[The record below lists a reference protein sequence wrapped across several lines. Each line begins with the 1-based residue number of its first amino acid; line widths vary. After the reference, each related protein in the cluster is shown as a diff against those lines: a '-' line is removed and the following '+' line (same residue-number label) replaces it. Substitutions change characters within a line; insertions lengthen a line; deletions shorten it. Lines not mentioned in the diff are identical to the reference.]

1 MITGQGQNSLP
12 FFFVISFFCTI
23 FAAETKT
30 PTIMNTEE
38 KFVITI
44 SRQFGTGGHE
54 IGAELARRLG
64 VKLLDK
70 QILNA
75 VAGRIHVIEGAMDN
89 IEARNPLWR
98 DDFTNFYR
106 NYMTKVEYNGQEH
119 DITSHTLFKAQCEA
133 IRQIAEEESCVI
145 VGRCGFDIFANHPNA
160 LKIFVHSSLESRKR
174 RIAEKYDISEYDAAA
189 MIVDNDYSR
198 ELYTKTFTGR
208 DWLDATNYDISL
220 DVRKF
225 GINGAVDF
233 LMKCIAG

>member
-1 MITGQGQNSLP
+1 
-12 FFFVISFFCTI
+12 
-23 FAAETKT
+23 
-30 PTIMNTEE
+30 MNKED
-38 KFVITI
+38 KFVITV

-70 QILNA
+70 QILNEVAARVNA
-75 VAGRIHVIEGAMDN
+75 VEEAVEK

-106 NYMTKVEYNGQEH
+106 TYMANAEYNGQEQ
-119 DITSHTLFKAQCEA
+119 DQTSHALFRAQADA
-133 IRQIAEEESCVI
+133 IRRIASEESCVI
-145 VGRCGFDIFANHPNA
+145 VGRCGFDIFADHPNA
-160 LKIFVHSSLESRKR
+160 LKIFVHSSLDCRKR
-174 RIAEKYDISEYDAAA
+174 RIAVKYDISEHDAAA

-208 DWLDATNYDISL
+208 DWTDATNYDISL

-225 GINGAVDF
+225 GVNGAVDF
-233 LMKCIAG
+233 LMNCIE

>member
-1 MITGQGQNSLP
+1 
-12 FFFVISFFCTI
+12 
-23 FAAETKT
+23 
-30 PTIMNTEE
+30 MNKED

-70 QILNA
+70 QILNEVASRMEA
-75 VAGRIHVIEGAMDN
+75 VEDAVEK

-106 NYMTKVEYNGQEH
+106 TYMAQAEYNGLEQEQ
-119 DITSHTLFKAQCEA
+119 TSRKLFKAQADA
-133 IRQIAEEESCVI
+133 IRRIANEESCI
-145 VGRCGFDIFANHPNA
+145 IIGRCGFDIFADHPNA
-160 LKIFVHSSLESRKR
+160 LKISIHSTMDVRKR
-174 RIAEKYDISEYDAAA
+174 RIAAKYDISESDAAA

-208 DWLDATNYDISL
+208 DWKDATNYDISL

-225 GINGAVDF
+225 GVNGAVDF
-233 LMKCIAG
+233 LMHCIE

>member
-1 MITGQGQNSLP
+1 
-12 FFFVISFFCTI
+12 
-23 FAAETKT
+23 
-30 PTIMNTEE
+30 MNKED

-70 QILNA
+70 QILNEVAARINA
-75 VAGRIHVIEGAMDN
+75 VEDAVER

-106 NYMTKVEYNGQEH
+106 NYMAKAEYSGQEQ
-119 DITSHTLFKAQCEA
+119 DQTSHALFRAQADA
-133 IRQIAEEESCVI
+133 IRRIASEESCVI
-145 VGRCGFDIFANHPNA
+145 VGRCGFDIFADHPNA
-160 LKIFVHSSLESRKR
+160 LKIFIHSSLDVRKR
-174 RIAEKYDISEYDAAA
+174 RIAVKYDISEHDAAA

-198 ELYTKTFTGR
+198 ELYTKTYTGR
-208 DWLDATNYDISL
+208 DWHDATNYDICL

-225 GINGAVDF
+225 GVNGAVDF
-233 LMKCIAG
+233 LMNCIE

>member
-1 MITGQGQNSLP
+1 
-12 FFFVISFFCTI
+12 
-23 FAAETKT
+23 
-30 PTIMNTEE
+30 MNKED

-70 QILNA
+70 QILNEVAARINA
-75 VAGRIHVIEGAMDN
+75 VEEAVEK

-106 NYMTKVEYNGQEH
+106 TYMANAEYNGQEQ
-119 DITSHTLFKAQCEA
+119 DQTSHTLFRAQADA
-133 IRQIAEEESCVI
+133 IRRIASEESCVI
-145 VGRCGFDIFANHPNA
+145 VGRCGFDIFANHPNS
-160 LKIFVHSSLESRKR
+160 LKIFVHSSLDCRKR
-174 RIAEKYDISEYDAAA
+174 RIAEKYDISEHDAAA

-198 ELYTKTFTGR
+198 ELYTKTYTGR
-208 DWLDATNYDISL
+208 EWKDATNYDISL

-225 GINGAVDF
+225 GVNGAVDF
-233 LMKCIAG
+233 LMNCIE

>member
-1 MITGQGQNSLP
+1 
-12 FFFVISFFCTI
+12 
-23 FAAETKT
+23 
-30 PTIMNTEE
+30 MNKED

-70 QILNA
+70 QILNEVAARVNA
-75 VAGRIHVIEGAMDN
+75 VEEAVEK

-106 NYMTKVEYNGQEH
+106 TYMANAEYNGQEQ
-119 DITSHTLFKAQCEA
+119 DQTSHALFRAQADA
-133 IRQIAEEESCVI
+133 IRRISSEESCVI
-145 VGRCGFDIFANHPNA
+145 VGRCGFDIFADHPNA
-160 LKIFVHSSLESRKR
+160 LKIFVHSSLDCRKR
-174 RIAEKYDISEYDAAA
+174 RIAVKYDISEHDAAA

-208 DWLDATNYDISL
+208 DWTDATNYDISL

-225 GINGAVDF
+225 GVNGAVDF
-233 LMKCIAG
+233 LMNCIE

>member
-1 MITGQGQNSLP
+1 
-12 FFFVISFFCTI
+12 
-23 FAAETKT
+23 
-30 PTIMNTEE
+30 MNKEE

-70 QILNA
+70 QILNEVAARNNA
-75 VAGRIHVIEGAMDN
+75 VEEAVEK

-106 NYMTKVEYNGQEH
+106 NYMANAEYNGQEQ
-119 DITSHTLFKAQCEA
+119 DQTSHALFRAQAEA
-133 IRQIAEEESCVI
+133 IRRIASEESCVI
-145 VGRCGFDIFANHPNA
+145 VGRCGFDIFADHPNA
-160 LKIFVHSSLESRKR
+160 LKIFVHSSIDCRKR
-174 RIAEKYDISEYDAAA
+174 RIAVKYDISEHDAAA

-208 DWLDATNYDISL
+208 DWTDATNYDISL

-225 GINGAVDF
+225 GVNGAVDF
-233 LMKCIAG
+233 LMNCIE

>member
-1 MITGQGQNSLP
+1 
-12 FFFVISFFCTI
+12 
-23 FAAETKT
+23 
-30 PTIMNTEE
+30 MNKED

-70 QILNA
+70 QILNEVASRMEA
-75 VAGRIHVIEGAMDN
+75 VEDAVEK

-106 NYMTKVEYNGQEH
+106 TYMANAEYNGMEQEQ
-119 DITSHTLFKAQCEA
+119 TSRKLFRAQADA
-133 IRQIAEEESCVI
+133 IRRIADEESCI
-145 VGRCGFDIFANHPNA
+145 IIGRCGFDIFADHPNA
-160 LKIFVHSSLESRKR
+160 LKIFIHSTMDVRTMDVRKR
-174 RIAEKYDISEYDAAA
+174 RIAEKYDISESDAAA

-208 DWLDATNYDISL
+208 DWKDATNYDISL

-225 GINGAVDF
+225 GVNGAVDF
-233 LMKCIAG
+233 LMHCIE

>member
-1 MITGQGQNSLP
+1 
-12 FFFVISFFCTI
+12 
-23 FAAETKT
+23 
-30 PTIMNTEE
+30 MNKED

-54 IGAELARRLG
+54 IGAELARRLN

-70 QILNA
+70 QILTEVARRTGA
-75 VAGRIHVIEGAMDN
+75 VEEAMEK

-106 NYMTKVEYNGQEH
+106 NYMAKAEYNGQEQ
-119 DITSHTLFKAQCEA
+119 DQTSHELFEAQAEA
-133 IRQIAEEESCVI
+133 IRQIAAKESCVI
-145 VGRCGFDIFANHPNA
+145 IGRCGFDIFANHPNA
-160 LKIFVHSSLESRKR
+160 LKIFIHSSIDCRKR
-174 RIAEKYDISEYDAAA
+174 RIAERYNINEQDAAA

-208 DWLDATNYDISL
+208 DWSDARNYDISL

-225 GINGAVDF
+225 GVNGAVTF
-233 LMKCIAG
+233 LMNCIE

>member
-1 MITGQGQNSLP
+1 
-12 FFFVISFFCTI
+12 
-23 FAAETKT
+23 
-30 PTIMNTEE
+30 MNKEE

-75 VAGRIHVIEGAMDN
+75 VASRMNAVEDAVEKIQS
-89 IEARNPLWR
+89 RNPLWR

-106 NYMTKVEYNGQEH
+106 TYMAKAEYNGQEQ
-119 DITSHTLFKAQCEA
+119 DQTSHELFRAQA
-133 IRQIAEEESCVI
+133 DTIRRIAEEESCVI
-145 VGRCGFDIFANHPNA
+145 IGRCGFDIFSKHPNA
-160 LKIFVHSSLESRKR
+160 LKIFVHSSVDCRKR
-174 RIAEKYDISEYDAAA
+174 RIAEKYDISEQDAAA

-208 DWLDATNYDISL
+208 DWKDATNYDISL

-225 GINGAVDF
+225 GVNGAVAF
-233 LMKCIAG
+233 LMHCIE

>member
-1 MITGQGQNSLP
+1 
-12 FFFVISFFCTI
+12 
-23 FAAETKT
+23 
-30 PTIMNTEE
+30 MNKED

-70 QILNA
+70 QILNEVASRMRSVEDA
-75 VAGRIHVIEGAMDN
+75 VEK

-106 NYMTKVEYNGQEH
+106 TYMANAEYNGMEQEQ
-119 DITSHTLFKAQCEA
+119 TSRKLFRAQADA
-133 IRQIAEEESCVI
+133 IRRIADEESCI
-145 VGRCGFDIFANHPNA
+145 IIGRCGFDIFADHPNA
-160 LKIFVHSSLESRKR
+160 LKIFIHSTMDVRKR
-174 RIAEKYDISEYDAAA
+174 RIAEKYDISESDAAA

-208 DWLDATNYDISL
+208 DWKDATNYDISL

-225 GINGAVDF
+225 GVNGAVDF
-233 LMKCIAG
+233 LMHCIE